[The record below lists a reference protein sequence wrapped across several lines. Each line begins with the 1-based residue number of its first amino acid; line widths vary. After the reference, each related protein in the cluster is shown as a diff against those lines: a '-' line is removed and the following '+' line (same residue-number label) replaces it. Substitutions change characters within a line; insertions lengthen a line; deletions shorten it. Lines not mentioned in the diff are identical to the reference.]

1 MAQVKKRRNVS
12 QLIGRWVRS
21 DTKYDNLDAYIKYLG
36 IPEDK
41 ARAEIA
47 EPQIHI
53 ITAISEEEVTLIHQL
68 PWRDGYQAECVLRL
82 DGQRHPMPPALR
94 DAANEKADWMHRF
107 DASGLL
113 CEQDLTVK
121 GKAHKLRYWRTLSAP
136 SEIKVD
142 VHLYEVCEGGSE
154 REVVHAVRFFDRIPF
169 KERWIAAAAQF
180 YSGTASYFYLRS
192 LAGELFQ
199 AMPMYCSYRGSHC
212 GVKHVAVQV
221 RR

>member
-36 IPEDK
+36 IPEEQFLVFGCGGGD
-41 ARAEIA
+41 ADSPAAVERRLPGRVRAA
-47 EPQIHI
+47 PRRP
-53 ITAISEEEVTLIHQL
+53 A
-68 PWRDGYQAECVLRL
+68 
-82 DGQRHPMPPALR
+82 PP
-94 DAANEKADWMHRF
+94 DAAGALPRSAPFQADWMHRF